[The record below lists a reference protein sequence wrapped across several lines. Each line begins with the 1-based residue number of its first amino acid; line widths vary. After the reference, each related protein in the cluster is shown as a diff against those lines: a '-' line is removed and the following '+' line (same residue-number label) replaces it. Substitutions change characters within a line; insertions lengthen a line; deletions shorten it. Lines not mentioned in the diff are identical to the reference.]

1 MGMFGIAIGAITTVV
16 GVIKDDEELVKKGM
30 RRTAFGTATL
40 LIGDVCGISDA
51 AGEAFMGDNDA

>member
-30 RRTAFGTATL
+30 KRTAFGTATL
-40 LIGDVCGISDA
+40 LIGDVCGISDV

>member
-30 RRTAFGTATL
+30 KRTAFGTATL
-40 LIGDVCGISDA
+40 LIGDVCGISDT

>member
-16 GVIKDDEELVKKGM
+16 GVIKDDEDLVKKGM
-30 RRTAFGTATL
+30 KRTAFGTATL